1 MQKLTYKTGRTYDTP
16 QVLEIE
22 ILASQTDEFGFI
34 DGKALFV
41 DRSRHIAG
49 TVDFFSLSGSDADIG
64 AGVLRAYD
72 TGEYGALVFSHHA

>member
-1 MQKLTYKTGRTYDTP
+1 MKKLHYTTSRTYDTP

-41 DRSRHIAG
+41 DRARRIAG